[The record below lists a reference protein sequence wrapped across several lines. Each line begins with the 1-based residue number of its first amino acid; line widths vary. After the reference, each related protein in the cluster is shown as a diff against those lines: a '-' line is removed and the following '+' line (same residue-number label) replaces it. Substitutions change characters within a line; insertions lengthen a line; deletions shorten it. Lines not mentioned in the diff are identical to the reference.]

1 MPSEQ
6 LGESA
11 QTPLHGTAERR
22 ATVLSTNAR
31 TDDHRVP
38 IKPGDQLGDAGDR
51 VGAIRVGDDEARNA
65 RLP

>member
-1 MPSEQ
+1 
-6 LGESA
+6 
-11 QTPLHGTAERR
+11 
-22 ATVLSTNAR
+22 VLSTNAR